1 MMAFRPLK
9 PGVWLMRRLMLPTK
23 LFLMSLVLVVPLVVV
38 SVALVTRLGDD
49 IEFTRSELSGTR
61 ITTALAEVTT
71 LVQQHRGQ
79 TNMLLSGA
87 PAARDALA
95 ATRARLIQAVAAVDA
110 TLAERPDF
118 ELATT
123 WKSLQQALA
132 ALPATEQMPAPAA
145 FALHSSHV
153 EALMRMVYTVGERSQ
168 LLFDPQPAS
177 FFLMDMVV
185 SRTGPWTE
193 ALGRIRG
200 LGAGLLSQPAP
211 VPAPEPDVVT
221 ATGPGASA
229 ETSGTAA
236 PEPATTAA
244 ATAAT
249 ELAAATPPSSA
260 QAQARADTIGRLRL
274 MVSELEARH
283 RAQRF
288 AMTFASRYGESDASG
303 EAALQATDTFAQ
315 LTQRALDQPA
325 SVEAKTFFEAGTQAI
340 AAVSAYEAQ
349 VLGRL
354 NSLLSD
360 RVEAYENHRI
370 WAMLGT
376 GVGLT
381 ALMYLLLC
389 FYFSFVTDFREVVAA
404 MRETASGNLRV
415 KVRVR
420 GRDELGQ
427 MSQLLDNMIT
437 RLSEMV
443 AQVRS
448 NSALVAHA
456 GKNLALGNRDL
467 ADRTEQQAANLEQ
480 TAASVHEL
488 SGTVQQNA
496 ATAGDSD
503 AQATQVRDVAES
515 GAIAMGAAVTSVEA
529 IQKSAQQMNDIISV
543 IDSLAFQTNILA
555 LNAAVEAA
563 RAGEQGRGFAVVA
576 NEVRTLAQRS
586 AGSAKEI
593 RQLIEASTSQ
603 VASSV
608 TQIRSVGSNMAQI
621 VNGVRGVA
629 ANMSLISSASAE
641 QSTGLSEISSA
652 VSQLDAITQRNAQMV
667 EQAVNQANQ
676 LEGRAA
682 NLAQAVASFKLQ
694 QGTAEEAMD
703 LVARALS
710 HRELSGRDT
719 FARDLT
725 DPANGFHDRDM
736 YIFALDRQG
745 TYRAFGGRPDK
756 VGSRVQDIPGVDGVA
771 LLQSIVQQAEAEAGW
786 VEYDI
791 ANPLTGSLQTK
802 MSYVTQVDDLYIGC
816 GVYKSA
822 LARVSA

>member
-23 LFLMSLVLVVPLVVV
+23 LILMSLVLVVPLVVV
-38 SVALVTRLGDD
+38 SVALVTRLGED

-110 TLAERPDF
+110 TVAERPDF
-118 ELATT
+118 ELAAT
-123 WKSLQQALA
+123 WQPLQQALA

-211 VPAPEPDVVT
+211 VPAPDVVT
-221 ATGPGASA
+221 ATAPGASA
-229 ETSGTAA
+229 EAPGPAA
-236 PEPATTAA
+236 SESAA
-244 ATAAT
+244 AT
-249 ELAAATPPSSA
+249 EPVVATPPSSA

-274 MVSELEARH
+274 MVSDLEARH

-303 EAALQATDTFAQ
+303 EAALQATETFAQ

-325 SVEAKTFFEAGTQAI
+325 SVEAKAFFEAGTQAI

-360 RVEAYENHRI
+360 RVETYEDHRI

-376 GVGLT
+376 GIGLT
-381 ALMYLLLC
+381 ALVYLLLC
-389 FYFSFVTDFREVVAA
+389 FYFSFVIDFREVVAA
-404 MRETASGNLRV
+404 MRETASGNLRAQ
-415 KVRVR
+415 VRVR

-427 MSQLLDNMIT
+427 MSQLLDTMIA

-503 AQATQVRDVAES
+503 AQAAQVRDVAES
-515 GAIAMGAAVTSVEA
+515 GAIAMGEAVTSVEA

-608 TQIRSVGSNMAQI
+608 TQIRFVGSNMAQI

-694 QGTAEEAMD
+694 QGTAEEAME

-710 HRELSGRDT
+710 HREHGSRDA

-736 YIFALDRQG
+736 YVFALDRQG

-756 VGSRVQDIPGVDGVA
+756 VGSRVQDIPGVDGEA
-771 LLQSIVQQAEAEAGW
+771 LLQAIVQQAQAEAGW

-791 ANPLTGSLQTK
+791 VNPLTGSVQTK

>member
-1 MMAFRPLK
+1 MMTFRPLK

-23 LFLMSLVLVVPLVVV
+23 LILMSLVLVVPLVVV
-38 SVALVTRLGDD
+38 SVALVTRLGED
-49 IEFTRSELSGTR
+49 IEFTRSELSGAK

-87 PAARDALA
+87 PSARDALV
-95 ATRARLIQAVAAVDA
+95 ATRTRLSQAVAAVDA
-110 TLAERPDF
+110 AVTERPDF
-118 ELATT
+118 ELTGT
-123 WKSLQQALA
+123 WQPLQQALA
-132 ALPATEQMPAPAA
+132 ALPATEQMPAPDA
-145 FALHSSHV
+145 FALHTSHV

-168 LLFDPQPAS
+168 LLFDPEPAS

-200 LGAGLLSQPAP
+200 LGAGLLSEPAP
-211 VPAPEPDVVT
+211 ATATPDVAASGSDAGPSVLTGVGET
-221 ATGPGASA
+221 AEGLTQ
-229 ETSGTAA
+229 
-236 PEPATTAA
+236 
-244 ATAAT
+244 
-249 ELAAATPPSSA
+249 LSA
-260 QAQARADTIGRLRL
+260 QAKARADTIGRLNL

-283 RAQRF
+283 RAQSF
-288 AMTFASRYGESDASG
+288 AMTFTSRYGESDPSG
-303 EAALQATDTFAQ
+303 EAALKATQAFAQ
-315 LTQRALDQPA
+315 LTTRALEQPA
-325 SVEAKTFFEAGTQAI
+325 SVDATSFFAAGTQAI
-340 AAVSAYEAQ
+340 AAVSAYETKS
-349 VLGRL
+349 LERL
-354 NSLLSD
+354 ASLLESRAAEYESD
-360 RVEAYENHRI
+360 RT

-376 GVGLT
+376 GVGLS
-381 ALMYLLLC
+381 ALAYLLLS
-389 FYFSFVTDFREVVAA
+389 FYFSFVTDFREVVQA
-404 MRETASGNLRV
+404 MRETASGNLRTQ
-415 KVRVR
+415 VRVR
-420 GRDELGQ
+420 GRDEL
-427 MSQLLDNMIT
+427 SQLSRLLDDMIS

-503 AQATQVRDVAES
+503 AQAAQVRDVAES
-515 GAIAMGAAVTSVEA
+515 GAAAMGEAVTSVEA

-694 QGTAEEAMD
+694 QGTAEEAME

-710 HRELSGRDT
+710 HREHGSRDA

-725 DPANGFHDRDM
+725 DPTNGFHDRDM
-736 YIFALDRQG
+736 YIFALDRLG

-756 VGSRVQDIPGVDGVA
+756 VGSRVQDIPGVDGEA
-771 LLQSIVQQAEAEAGW
+771 LLQAIVLQAQAEAGW

-791 ANPLTGSLQTK
+791 VNPLTGAVQTK

>member
-23 LFLMSLVLVVPLVVV
+23 LILMSLVLVVPLVVV
-38 SVALVTRLGDD
+38 SVALVTRLGED

-71 LVQQHRGQ
+71 LVQQHPGQ

-110 TLAERPDF
+110 TVAERPDF
-118 ELATT
+118 ELAAT
-123 WKSLQQALA
+123 WQPLQQALA

-211 VPAPEPDVVT
+211 VPAPDVVN

-229 ETSGTAA
+229 EAPGPAA
-236 PEPATTAA
+236 SESAA
-244 ATAAT
+244 AT
-249 ELAAATPPSSA
+249 EPVVATPPSSA
-260 QAQARADTIGRLRL
+260 QAQARTDTIGRLRL
-274 MVSELEARH
+274 MVSDLEARH

-303 EAALQATDTFAQ
+303 EAALQATETFAQ

-325 SVEAKTFFEAGTQAI
+325 SVEAKAFFEAGTQAI

-360 RVEAYENHRI
+360 RVETYEDHRI

-376 GVGLT
+376 GIGLT
-381 ALMYLLLC
+381 ALVYLLLC
-389 FYFSFVTDFREVVAA
+389 FYFSFVIDFREVVAA
-404 MRETASGNLRV
+404 MRETASGNLRAQ
-415 KVRVR
+415 VRVR

-427 MSQLLDNMIT
+427 MSQLLDTMIA

-503 AQATQVRDVAES
+503 AQAAQVRDVAES
-515 GAIAMGAAVTSVEA
+515 GAIAMGEAVTSVEA

-608 TQIRSVGSNMAQI
+608 TQIRFVGSNMAQI

-694 QGTAEEAMD
+694 QGTAEEAME

-710 HRELSGRDT
+710 HREHGSRDA

-736 YIFALDRQG
+736 YVFALDRQG

-756 VGSRVQDIPGVDGVA
+756 VGSRVQDIPGVDGEA
-771 LLQSIVQQAEAEAGW
+771 LLQAIVQQAQAEAGW

-791 ANPLTGSLQTK
+791 VNPLTGSVQTK

>member
-1 MMAFRPLK
+1 MTLRPLN
-9 PGVWLMRRLMLPTK
+9 PGVWLMRRLTLPAK
-23 LFLMSLVLVVPLVVV
+23 LILMSLMLVVPLVVV
-38 SVALVTRLGDD
+38 SVALVTRLGED

-61 ITTALAEVTT
+61 ITTALAEVTA

-95 ATRARLIQAVAAVDA
+95 ATRARLIQAVAAADA
-110 TLAERPDF
+110 TLAARPDF
-118 ELATT
+118 DLETT
-123 WKSLQQALA
+123 WQPLQQALE

-168 LLFDPQPAS
+168 LLFDPQPSS

-211 VPAPEPDVVT
+211 APAPEVITVP
-221 ATGPGASA
+221 GPSASA

-236 PEPATTAA
+236 TEPATTAA

-249 ELAAATPPSSA
+249 ESAAATPPSSA

-274 MVSELEARH
+274 MVSDLEARH

-303 EAALQATDTFAQ
+303 EAALQATETFAQ

-325 SVEAKTFFEAGTQAI
+325 SVEAKAFFEAGTQAI

-354 NSLLSD
+354 NSLLSE
-360 RVEAYENHRI
+360 RVETYEDHRI
-370 WAMLGT
+370 RALLGA
-376 GVGLT
+376 GIGLT
-381 ALMYLLLC
+381 ALVYLLLC
-389 FYFSFVTDFREVVAA
+389 FYFSFVIDFREVVAA
-404 MRETASGNLRV
+404 MRETASGNLRAQ
-415 KVRVR
+415 VRVR

-427 MSQLLDNMIT
+427 MSQLLDTMIA

-515 GAIAMGAAVTSVEA
+515 GAIAMGEAVTSVEA

-641 QSTGLSEISSA
+641 QSTGLREISSA

-682 NLAQAVASFKLQ
+682 NLAQAVASFKLK

-703 LVARALS
+703 LVGRALS
-710 HRELSGRDT
+710 HREQSGRDA
-719 FARDLT
+719 FVRDLT

-756 VGSRVQDIPGVDGVA
+756 VGSRVQDIPGVDGET

>member
-23 LFLMSLVLVVPLVVV
+23 LILMSLVLVVPLVVV
-38 SVALVTRLGDD
+38 SVALVTRLGED

-110 TLAERPDF
+110 TVAERPDF
-118 ELATT
+118 ELAAT
-123 WKSLQQALA
+123 WQPLQQALA

-211 VPAPEPDVVT
+211 VPAPDVVN

-229 ETSGTAA
+229 EAPGPAA
-236 PEPATTAA
+236 SESAA
-244 ATAAT
+244 ATEPVVAT
-249 ELAAATPPSSA
+249 TPSSA

-274 MVSELEARH
+274 MVSDLEARH

-303 EAALQATDTFAQ
+303 EAALQATETFAQ

-325 SVEAKTFFEAGTQAI
+325 SVEAKAFFEAGTQAI

-360 RVEAYENHRI
+360 RVETYEDHRI

-376 GVGLT
+376 GIGLT
-381 ALMYLLLC
+381 ALVYLLLC
-389 FYFSFVTDFREVVAA
+389 FYFSFVIDFREVVAA
-404 MRETASGNLRV
+404 MRETASGNLRAQ
-415 KVRVR
+415 VRVR

-427 MSQLLDNMIT
+427 MSQLLDTMIA

-503 AQATQVRDVAES
+503 AQAAQVRDVAES
-515 GAIAMGAAVTSVEA
+515 GAIAMGEAVTSVEA

-608 TQIRSVGSNMAQI
+608 TQIRFVGSNMAQI

-694 QGTAEEAMD
+694 QGTAEEAME

-710 HRELSGRDT
+710 HREHGSRDA

-736 YIFALDRQG
+736 YVFALDRQG

-756 VGSRVQDIPGVDGVA
+756 VGSRVQDIPGVDGEA
-771 LLQSIVQQAEAEAGW
+771 LLQAIVQQAQAEAGW

-791 ANPLTGSLQTK
+791 VNPLTGSVQTK